1 MALDKKTLSFALLK
15 GVDEKS
21 SNSARPPDALT
32 VAENADFG
40 KRGELKKRGGFVHD
54 DNMTLTKFGGGTIS
68 SGEAIAQYG
77 NETLILDGKNLYSWI
92 KEGTGGDSGEQGLLD
107 RGAYVP
113 CTVKNEFKSVKSG
126 SRQGNCQIA
135 ENNGIRVYVWEEYEF
150 QGNKY
155 KAYVDIEHI
164 ASGSRLIETTEIAS
178 TDISPDVD
186 GAAVVSTI
194 YKQAQPQCAAI
205 GSYIFIVYQVGALM
219 HYRSVNCT
227 KVTAAAAV
235 SSEADLFK
243 SGTSTQIGVFSD
255 YPVFQIDKFLG
266 VTHSDAIIWA
276 GYTSSG
282 NITVRYLTASGATL
296 ATLSTTRVISNAY
309 ITPYEKGTGG
319 VPDTFFLKCLNDVDS
334 GSEYSIVLGYTAND
348 SGVFKL
354 GLAQFKDDL
363 SATVSHALQQTLADG
378 TSTGVLKLLRG
389 TAGSVTDEGAITVFV
404 EVWSPTTDLGTQGK
418 IVPEHFIRSYTLT
431 RGSTTISTANNAIA
445 FNTSITSDLFR
456 YSGALYCVV
465 SQVNDNALYIDFE
478 ASTVGA
484 NRGGNNN
491 SVLINSDGVLIGA
504 LRTGQAALCLTSDY
518 ITNNPDTFD
527 AGRENRRLLFGAQ
540 RVTSRDSSTEFVFGA
555 SRHVNYA
562 FHKAGTFSSGDF
574 PDNIF
579 GISLFTVDF
588 DPARTL
594 SFVDIENSWLGSGG
608 FIHSYDGNEVVENNF
623 VNYPA
628 IKKVLEATRSTS
640 THGYSDGRIIK
651 YRAVYV
657 WTDAKG
663 NQHYSMPS
671 EMVEHTVVSGKVSG
685 ITTDVSGGVGGGYSA
700 GLKATT
706 TTSGS
711 GSGLTVTIGVTT
723 GAITSVAVTDPGSG
737 YAAGDTVTVDTGSSL
752 ATLTVACS
760 GKSIIQV
767 QMYAPSLTRKYDTT
781 LKLYRTAHQGE
792 TFYFVA
798 DVPVTTAMLQ
808 KSSVVTY
815 NDLPVDESAIDTRPQ
830 IYTTLFP
837 ATGFSGCS
845 TDLIRHQNKL
855 ISAGTDDTVYI
866 SDVIKEGIAPGFPIG
881 SSFQISLPGDPG
893 HVTAI
898 ESNLDN
904 LLVFTNN
911 DGYYVGGSGPDVLG
925 QGRFAEPRLFASGQ
939 GALDGAAHT
948 DSPLGVFYQSERGIH
963 LIGRDLSIAYIGAP
977 VEDTVG
983 EKTAVTMTRRDSDNV
998 VRIMLQS
1005 ASPGSSGNDIYCVY
1019 NYYYK
1024 QWATYNIAYQ
1034 SSAHQVGEVYD
1045 GTNFQRL
1052 TADGRQFTQSTSV
1065 YQDRNSAGS
1074 ALVDYGMTV
1083 TTGFISP
1090 TGLLKKDRIY
1100 RVMLLGEYLA
1110 AHTLRVDVY
1119 NDYDDAT
1126 SNQTETKTISSAPAG
1141 AYLYRAHLS
1150 KQKSRAVKLSVLIGG
1165 TTQAIT
1171 LAGFALEVGM
1181 RPDKTSFKTIEDRTL

>member
-1 MALDKKTLSFALLK
+1 
-15 GVDEKS
+15 
-21 SNSARPPDALT
+21 
-32 VAENADFG
+32 
-40 KRGELKKRGGFVHD
+40 
-54 DNMTLTKFGGGTIS
+54 
-68 SGEAIAQYG
+68 
-77 NETLILDGKNLYSWI
+77 
-92 KEGTGGDSGEQGLLD
+92 
-107 RGAYVP
+107 
-113 CTVKNEFKSVKSG
+113 
-126 SRQGNCQIA
+126 
-135 ENNGIRVYVWEEYEF
+135 
-150 QGNKY
+150 
-155 KAYVDIEHI
+155 
-164 ASGSRLIETTEIAS
+164 
-178 TDISPDVD
+178 
-186 GAAVVSTI
+186 
-194 YKQAQPQCAAI
+194 
-205 GSYIFIVYQVGALM
+205 
-219 HYRSVNCT
+219 
-227 KVTAAAAV
+227 
-235 SSEADLFK
+235 
-243 SGTSTQIGVFSD
+243 
-255 YPVFQIDKFLG
+255 
-266 VTHSDAIIWA
+266 
-276 GYTSSG
+276 
-282 NITVRYLTASGATL
+282 
-296 ATLSTTRVISNAY
+296 
-309 ITPYEKGTGG
+309 
-319 VPDTFFLKCLNDVDS
+319 
-334 GSEYSIVLGYTAND
+334 
-348 SGVFKL
+348 
-354 GLAQFKDDL
+354 
-363 SATVSHALQQTLADG
+363 
-378 TSTGVLKLLRG
+378 
-389 TAGSVTDEGAITVFV
+389 
-404 EVWSPTTDLGTQGK
+404 
-418 IVPEHFIRSYTLT
+418 
-431 RGSTTISTANNAIA
+431 
-445 FNTSITSDLFR
+445 
-456 YSGALYCVV
+456 
-465 SQVNDNALYIDFE
+465 
-478 ASTVGA
+478 
-484 NRGGNNN
+484 
-491 SVLINSDGVLIGA
+491 
-504 LRTGQAALCLTSDY
+504 
-518 ITNNPDTFD
+518 
-527 AGRENRRLLFGAQ
+527 
-540 RVTSRDSSTEFVFGA
+540 
-555 SRHVNYA
+555 
-562 FHKAGTFSSGDF
+562 
-574 PDNIF
+574 
-579 GISLFTVDF
+579 
-588 DPARTL
+588 
-594 SFVDIENSWLGSGG
+594 
-608 FIHSYDGNEVVENNF
+608 
-623 VNYPA
+623 
-628 IKKVLEATRSTS
+628 
-640 THGYSDGRIIK
+640 
-651 YRAVYV
+651 
-657 WTDAKG
+657 
-663 NQHYSMPS
+663 
-671 EMVEHTVVSGKVSG
+671 
-685 ITTDVSGGVGGGYSA
+685 
-700 GLKATT
+700 
-706 TTSGS
+706 
-711 GSGLTVTIGVTT
+711 
-723 GAITSVAVTDPGSG
+723 
-737 YAAGDTVTVDTGSSL
+737 
-752 ATLTVACS
+752 
-760 GKSIIQV
+760 
-767 QMYAPSLTRKYDTT
+767 MYAPSLTRKYDTT

-1126 SNQTETKTISSAPAG
+1126 SNQTETKTISSAPEG

-1165 TTQAIT
+1165 ATQAMT